1 MLNLKQCFKQS
12 GYYDARGFLHACWT
26 ERYLSLCVV
35 PSWDFAPS
43 LMTLG
48 IFLQSSLPSR
58 FLHSPFSIWEK
69 ELGLAS
75 AGRGEASCG
84 CSSSL
89 ISVQLIN
96 QPLQLSSF
104 GLWVFITCLKPEASL
119 QGVPVTACCPP
130 LWSDSQLLQALYS
143 LQSTLQQQL
152 RPTGYRALH

>member
-1 MLNLKQCFKQS
+1 MFQAVCLLWCTRFFARMLDWEIPVSL
-12 GYYDARGFLHACWT
+12 RGPKLGFCSIAHDT
-26 ERYLSLCVV
+26 GYLSPV
-35 PSWDFAPS
+35 
-43 LMTLG
+43 
-48 IFLQSSLPSR
+48 I
-58 FLHSPFSIWEK
+58 SPFSFPALTILHLREK

-75 AGRGEASCG
+75 AGRGEASHG

-119 QGVPVTACCPP
+119 QGVPVTACCPL